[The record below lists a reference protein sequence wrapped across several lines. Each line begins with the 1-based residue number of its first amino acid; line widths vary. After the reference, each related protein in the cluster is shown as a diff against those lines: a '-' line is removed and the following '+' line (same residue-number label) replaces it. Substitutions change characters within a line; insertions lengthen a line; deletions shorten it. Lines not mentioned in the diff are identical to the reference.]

1 MTKHE
6 TYAPVLGELKFR
18 MSQSPCHGPV
28 EICRSVYTPSQKNKK
43 CDFSV
48 KNVLGPIRS
57 WVCLPNICCTTS
69 FIDDL
74 SISTP
79 IIYQKS
85 WWFRGKYVKNGDA
98 FHFNPHDE
106 DFSMS
111 KFSSSFGDL
120 ILLFLPRSP
129 PVQTWMSISWRTKP
143 EAQESNVITWNR
155 DNLNGRANLALPIPL
170 VFFLLSNRSPFMA
183 DLSWEDW
190 MIHVQSMDSSPG
202 PGGFWTIAKP
212 AATDVKM
219 MSNGSLESLE
229 FAGFLIHHGW
239 TWKKTHVV
247 GIHHGLWQWLPW
259 LTLKVIGWFRTPRHR
274 NLSTPKNPPSH
285 MERRTSPKYSWWT
298 TQQGHYQVLEW
309 S

>member
-28 EICRSVYTPSQKNKK
+28 EICRSVYTPSQKKKK
-43 CDFSV
+43 CNFSV
-48 KNVLGPIRS
+48 KNDVLGPIRS

-111 KFSSSFGDL
+111 KFSSSFGNL

-155 DNLNGRANLALPIPL
+155 DNLNGRANLALP
-170 VFFLLSNRSPFMA
+170 MA
-183 DLSWEDW
+183 RVL
-190 MIHVQSMDSSPG
+190 
-202 PGGFWTIAKP
+202 
-212 AATDVKM
+212 
-219 MSNGSLESLE
+219 
-229 FAGFLIHHGW
+229 FA
-239 TWKKTHVV
+239 
-247 GIHHGLWQWLPW
+247 
-259 LTLKVIGWFRTPRHR
+259 
-274 NLSTPKNPPSH
+274 
-285 MERRTSPKYSWWT
+285 
-298 TQQGHYQVLEW
+298 QQ
-309 S
+309 

>member
-48 KNVLGPIRS
+48 KNYVLGPIRS

-111 KFSSSFGDL
+111 KFSSSFGNL

-155 DNLNGRANLALPIPL
+155 DNLNGRANLAPMAL
-170 VFFLLSNRSPFMA
+170 VFFLLSNRNHP
-183 DLSWEDW
+183 SWQISKLGGLDDPCS
-190 MIHVQSMDSSPG
+190 IHGWTSPG

-239 TWKKTHVV
+239 TWKKHMLWVFIMV
-247 GIHHGLWQWLPW
+247 YGNGYHG
-259 LTLKVIGWFRTPRHR
+259 
-274 NLSTPKNPPSH
+274 
-285 MERRTSPKYSWWT
+285 
-298 TQQGHYQVLEW
+298 
-309 S
+309 